1 MPLAALTI
9 GQFKDLMREFTCTP
23 APPKPD
29 TEKSYVYGL
38 KGIEELFSVSHA
50 TAQHYKDTI
59 LQPAVIQNGRK
70 IMIDVDLAVELFHK
84 AGNR

>member
-9 GQFKDLMREFTCTP
+9 GQFKDLMREFTSTP
-23 APPKPD
+23 APKPD
-29 TEKSYVYGL
+29 AEKRYVYGI

-70 IMIDVDLAVELFHK
+70 IMIDVDLAVELFHQ

>member
-23 APPKPD
+23 APKTD
-29 TEKSYVYGL
+29 TEKRYVYGL

>member
-23 APPKPD
+23 APKTD
-29 TEKSYVYGL
+29 TEKRYVYGL

-59 LQPAVIQNGRK
+59 LQNGRK